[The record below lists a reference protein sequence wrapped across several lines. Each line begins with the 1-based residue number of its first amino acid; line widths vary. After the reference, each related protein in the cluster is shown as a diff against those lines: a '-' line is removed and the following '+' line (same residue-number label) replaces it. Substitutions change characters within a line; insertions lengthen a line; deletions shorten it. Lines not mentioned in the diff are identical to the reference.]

1 MQDRYGVLPEGIDY
15 TTLAATS
22 KGNQLRP
29 EFADAAFSL
38 WLVTRDERVPAA
50 GEAALRRS

>member
-38 WLVTRDERVPAA
+38 WLDHRTTS
-50 GEAALRRS
+50 GTGSGRRSTTTR